1 MTPLRGS
8 VGPVPVD
15 ALVIGVDIGTRNSK
29 GVACRADGTVVA
41 RARLEHAV
49 SSHRPGWYELDAETV
64 LWGDTVAICRQ
75 LLAQIGG
82 SSRVRG
88 VAVTTCGPC
97 LVPVDAE
104 GRALRPAILYG
115 VDTRAEAEIQEMDGR
130 IGRREILALS
140 RMPLT
145 SQAVGPKIAWV
156 VAHEPEVAR
165 RTATWHT
172 ATSYLV
178 AHLTGVAVIDHHQA
192 SYFTP
197 FLDAELRAWDL
208 RHAGGLDLEGR
219 LPPIR
224 WPGEVAGGVT
234 ASAATATG
242 LAVGTPVLVGTS
254 DGPTEALAVGAS
266 RPGIVAVTY
275 GSTTTLTTFTD
286 AIGST
291 RGLWD
296 SDGWSADQRCLASGL
311 STSGAIVDWFR
322 REFARDLPDDHDAAG
337 DRALAILAN
346 EAVGSPPGARG
357 LVVLPYFSGE
367 RTPFADPLARGVI
380 AGLTLAHGRGD
391 LHRAILEGIAFGVRQ
406 ILEAFDVAGVTVE
419 RLRAA
424 GGGTLSP
431 IALQIVSDVT
441 GCEQDVPRETIGAS
455 FGAAFL
461 AAGAVGLVGV
471 DDDRPDAWFQLDRR
485 MSPDPARAAFY
496 DRRYPLFRQLY
507 LDTTATVHELAA
519 LALAESATSAVD
531 SAGERA

>member
-1 MTPLRGS
+1 MTPPHGS
-8 VGPVPVD
+8 AGPDPVD
-15 ALVIGVDIGTRNSK
+15 ALVIGIDIGTRNSK

-41 RARLEHAV
+41 RARLEHRV
-49 SSHRPGWYELDAETV
+49 SSPRPGWFELDAETV

-75 LLAQIGG
+75 LLAEVG
-82 SSRVRG
+82 SGSRVRG

-130 IGRREILALS
+130 IGRGVIADLS

-156 VAHEPEVAR
+156 VGHEPDVAR

-178 AHLTGVAVIDHHQA
+178 AQLTGISVIDHHQA

-197 FLDAELRAWDL
+197 FVDAGRRAWDL
-208 RHAGGLDLEGR
+208 RHATGLDLDGK

-234 ASAATATG
+234 ASAASATG
-242 LAVGTPVLVGTS
+242 LVEGTPVLVGTS

-266 RPGIVAVTY
+266 RPGIVAATY

-291 RGLWD
+291 AGLWE
-296 SDGWSADQRCLASGL
+296 SEGWSPDRRCVAAGL
-311 STSGAIVDWFR
+311 STGGAIVDWFH
-322 REFARDLPDDHDAAG
+322 REFASDLPDGDDAG
-337 DRALAILAN
+337 PDRALATLAE
-346 EAVGSPPGARG
+346 EAAASPPGAHG

-391 LHRAILEGIAFGVRQ
+391 VHRAILEGIAFGIRQ
-406 ILEAFDVAGVTVE
+406 IIEAFDAAGVPVE

-441 GCEQDVPRETIGAS
+441 GREQDVPRETVGAS

-461 AAGAVGLVGV
+461 AASAVGLVG
-471 DDDRPDAWFQLDRR
+471 DDDERPDAWFQLDRR
-485 MSPDPARAAFY
+485 VRPDPASTALY

-507 LDTTATVHELAA
+507 LDTAATVHELAA
-519 LALAESATSAVD
+519 LALAESPTAAAD
-531 SAGERA
+531 PAGERA